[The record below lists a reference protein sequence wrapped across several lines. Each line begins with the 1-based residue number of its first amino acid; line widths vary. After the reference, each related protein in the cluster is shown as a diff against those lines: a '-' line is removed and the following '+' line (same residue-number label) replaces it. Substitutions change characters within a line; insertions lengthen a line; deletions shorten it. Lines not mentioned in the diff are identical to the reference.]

1 MFDSSGGNKNV
12 ELGLSSNLTK
22 VNLKEAIAIDT
33 WNNELQIM
41 NEIFS
46 ARVNLCN
53 IPQSNVFQ
61 THILT
66 SNRYGLNS
74 IPSKAKQAKSNL
86 EFTS

>member
-22 VNLKEAIAIDT
+22 VNLKEAIAIDK
-33 WNNELQIM
+33 WNNELEIM

-53 IPQSNVFQ
+53 IWQSNVFQ
-61 THILT
+61 TDILI

-74 IPSKAKQAKSNL
+74 IPSKAKQAKANL
-86 EFTS
+86 ELTS